1 MQLPPPS
8 QRRFLLWLSLTAALL
23 ALGFAIMLAVLLRQ
37 ARSVEETARQ
47 QSDAVTGQAFQF
59 EREFLRLRADI
70 ELALHG
76 RAPPDWEQVTQRYD
90 LFLSRF
96 DLLRNSTSAIK
107 LRSQP
112 EYLDVMPRIEAMI
125 KTTMPLM
132 EAPQQHVAEL
142 GRLMTDLN
150 EMGPDMQ
157 ALSIAAVQMVSRL
170 SEEQVA
176 VVRSQ
181 SVQIRWLLGA
191 QVLVLLLAATGM
203 LLRQR
208 RQEREQTE
216 LRALNAELGL
226 AKEQAEAANQSKSL
240 FLANMSHEI
249 RTPMN
254 AIIGLSNLLLDTDM
268 TQAQRGHA
276 QSVHGA
282 STALL
287 GVLNDILDYSKI
299 EAGELKIEAVPL
311 QIGELLDKCRDLFS
325 IQAETRQL
333 SLSFELAP
341 DVPNRLIGD
350 PLRLLQLLSNLVSNA
365 LKFTA
370 QGGVSVRIET
380 AEHSGSTL
388 LLKVS
393 VRDTGIGLKPEQIE
407 HLFTAFQQ
415 ADMSTTRR
423 YGGTGLGLSISKRL
437 AEMMGGAIGVESLA
451 GAGCRFW
458 FIVRMRLADE
468 APHRATAPIA
478 STAPHTPDAAPLPPL
493 QALRGARVL
502 LVDDVPTNL
511 LVAGHYL
518 SRLGLEVETAD
529 SGRAAVKKAT
539 TSHFDAILMD
549 LQMPEMDGF
558 EAAQA
563 IRAHEAGRAQQRV
576 APIIAL
582 SAAAMETDLSAARE
596 AGMNDHVAKPIDPQ
610 VLARSLLKWISPGS
624 GQTPAASL
632 EVPQLQD

>member
-37 ARSVEETARQ
+37 ARSVEETTRQ
-47 QSDAVTGQAFQF
+47 QSDAVTGLTFQF
-59 EREFLRLRADI
+59 EREFLRLRTDI

-76 RAPPDWEQVTQRYD
+76 RARPDWEQVTQRYD
-90 LFLSRF
+90 LFLSRL

-112 EYLDVMPRIEAMI
+112 EYLEVMPLIDAMI
-125 KTTMPLM
+125 KTAMPLM
-132 EAPQQHVAEL
+132 DDPQQHVAEL
-142 GRLMTDLN
+142 ERLLTDLN
-150 EMGPDMQ
+150 EMGPAMQ
-157 ALSIAAVQMVSRL
+157 ALSIAAVQMISRL
-170 SEEQVA
+170 GEEQVA

-191 QVLVLLLAATGM
+191 QVLILLLAATGM

-216 LRALNAELGL
+216 LRALNAELEL
-226 AKEQAEAANQSKSL
+226 AKEQAEAANHSKSL

-254 AIIGLSNLLLDTDM
+254 AIIGLSDLLLDTDM
-268 TQAQRGHA
+268 TQAQRDYI

-311 QIGELLDKCRDLFS
+311 QIGELLDKCRNLFS

-350 PLRLLQLLSNLVSNA
+350 PLRLLQLLNNLVSNA

-380 AEHSGSTL
+380 AERSGPTL

-423 YGGTGLGLSISKRL
+423 YGGTGLGLSISKHL

-458 FIVRMRLADE
+458 FVVRMRLADE
-468 APHRATAPIA
+468 APHRATAPVTG
-478 STAPHTPDAAPLPPL
+478 TAPPAPDAALL

-511 LVAGHYL
+511 LVAAHYL

-529 SGRAAVKKAT
+529 SGRAAVQKAT

-563 IRAHEAGRAQQRV
+563 IRMHEAGHAQQRAV
-576 APIIAL
+576 PIIAL
-582 SAAAMETDLSAARE
+582 SAAAMATDLRAARE
-596 AGMNDHVAKPIDPQ
+596 AGMNDHVAKPIDPR
-610 VLARSLLKWISPGS
+610 LLERSLLKWITPSLR
-624 GQTPAASL
+624 QTPAASL
-632 EVPQLQD
+632 EAPRLQD